1 MKHLFYDE
9 VNDAHEYSVETED
22 DHGTNGD
29 IDNDLGF
36 ELVNAAPEVDDGED
50 GKETNDEIEGDVNE
64 DVTLID
70 MPIKEDEAQS
80 EGGDANE
87 EIFFEVRFFQITGL
101 AQYVS
106 QEEERDTAH

>member
-1 MKHLFYDE
+1 M
-9 VNDAHEYSVETED
+9 ETED
-22 DHGTNGD
+22 DHGADGNV
-29 IDNDLGF
+29 DNDLGF
-36 ELVNAAPEVDDGED
+36 ESVCATPEVDDGED

-87 EIFFEVRFFQITGL
+87 EVFYEVCFF
-101 AQYVS
+101 
-106 QEEERDTAH
+106 

>member
-1 MKHLFYDE
+1 MKT
-9 VNDAHEYSVETED
+9 EY

-50 GKETNDEIEGDVNE
+50 GEETHDEIEGDVID
-64 DVTLID
+64 DVTLMD
-70 MPIKEDEAQS
+70 MPIEEDEAKGES
-80 EGGDANE
+80 GYANE

-106 QEEERDTAH
+106 QEEEGDAAH

>member
-9 VNDAHEYSVETED
+9 VNDAHEHPVETED
-22 DHGTNGD
+22 DHGADGD
-29 IDNDLGF
+29 IDDDLGF
-36 ELVNAAPEVDDGED
+36 ESICAAPEVDDGED
-50 GKETNDEIEGDVNE
+50 GEETNNEIEGDV
-64 DVTLID
+64 DDDITLID
-70 MPIKEDEAQS
+70 MPIEEDEAQG

-106 QEEERDTAH
+106 